1 MSNNETSPRANDT
14 HSKLVGYLLWFF
26 GFTGAHRFYFGKN
39 KTGILWFFTGGFFLI
54 GWLVDVFLIP
64 AMDRQADR
72 RFTQG
77 PADYTLA
84 WLFLA
89 LLGVVGFHRIYL
101 GKVFSGILQAL
112 IFWILVGGITL
123 TGLVFLAPLAYA
135 VFLIDFLTLNQQ
147 VDRRNRDLAGAA

>member
-112 IFWILVGGITL
+112 VFWILLGGITL
-123 TGLVFLAPLAYA
+123 TGLVILAPLAYV

>member
-112 IFWILVGGITL
+112 IFWILVGSITL